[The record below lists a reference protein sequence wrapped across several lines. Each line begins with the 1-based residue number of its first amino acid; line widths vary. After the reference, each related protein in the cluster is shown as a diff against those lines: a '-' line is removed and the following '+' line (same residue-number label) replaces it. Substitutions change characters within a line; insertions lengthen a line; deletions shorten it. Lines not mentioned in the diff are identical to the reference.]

1 MDNLT
6 TSQVVTARGPIRD
19 CFVRP
24 QTVALSVTPVIEI
37 RRAEETALV
46 TVLTMGTPASTQPA
60 VVKMAEYQFRMTWTH
75 VAVFVQKEQ
84 VAPPVQ

>member
-1 MDNLT
+1 MVPACLDNLT
-6 TSQVVTARGPIRD
+6 TSQVVTARGPIRE

-46 TVLTMGTPASTQPA
+46 TVLTMVNQIKLSNHG
-60 VVKMAEYQFRMTWTH
+60 
-75 VAVFVQKEQ
+75 
-84 VAPPVQ
+84 